1 MKYDQIWEDAT
12 VFLETS
18 LATVLDNA
26 FARFENQ
33 TVQALERSVSPIR
46 VLSSSL
52 LTVAVQKSTQRVWI
66 ELMTQFG
73 NVKQVGIAVYLI
85 LGIANVS
92 V

>member
-1 MKYDQIWEDAT
+1 MTKYGRTLPFFSKHRWP
-12 VFLETS
+12 
-18 LATVLDNA
+18 
-26 FARFENQ
+26 ARFENQ
-33 TVQALERSVSPIR
+33 TVQALERAVSPIR
-46 VLSSSL
+46 VLSCSL